1 MLLVFL
7 EAKFVSLSVGLLLVT
22 STEIQKMKNEKSS
35 GAVEIIH
42 NLGRV
47 RAFKN
52 DLQISL
58 KCQKYQNK
66 TNNNNNKKQLAKW
79 NVAVNNFV
87 ASCRENVPQE
97 QSLKS

>member
-7 EAKFVSLSVGLLLVT
+7 EAKFVSYYWLQA
-22 STEIQKMKNEKSS
+22 QKSRKKKEKSS

-58 KCQKYQNK
+58 KC
-66 TNNNNNKKQLAKW
+66 
-79 NVAVNNFV
+79 
-87 ASCRENVPQE
+87 
-97 QSLKS
+97 